1 MRDRLVST
9 EDGGTKSGKREISA
23 IDAILGCDRCDLG
36 AISRCD
42 LSAISEICGLVRVV
56 IAKLVLSN
64 MAIFN

>member
-23 IDAILGCDRCDLG
+23 INAILGCDLEVR
-36 AISRCD
+36 SRCD
-42 LSAISEICGLVRVV
+42 LNAIGEICGLVRVV